1 MSPGIIKYDNNNSI
15 TGFDYDIDDL
25 IEEGFA
31 FMTSGCPGED
41 DRYAACNRP
50 LANERPSEDFRNY
63 PFIPDGKDRE
73 TIKKQLESLL
83 PAKVQ

>member
-1 MSPGIIKYDNNNSI
+1 MILPVIAYGDPILRKVCVEIDK
-15 TGFDYDIDDL
+15 DYPDLAEL

-41 DRYAACNRP
+41 DQYAACNRP

-73 TIKKQLESLL
+73 TIKK
-83 PAKVQ
+83 